1 MGTLGGA
8 LSKALA
14 SKPAFGRPVGVR
26 VGTLDLVADHVIALD
41 DEPVDDLAR
50 VRDLSAWLVALDA
63 EHAHPTGARG
73 DRHSAAPP
81 PRAPEA
87 LHTRTP
93 RIHASATS
101 TLHRDRLRTL
111 DLGVTVVLSP
121 NRLRATLPSLP
132 QREARSAAVA
142 FVAAGLRTAGEVRA
156 AAAAATGEGEAEG
169 GGAGCCEPPLPPQ
182 AAVLAVRL
190 LAKENEEEG
199 CAE

>member
-1 MGTLGGA
+1 M
-8 LSKALA
+8 
-14 SKPAFGRPVGVR
+14 
-26 VGTLDLVADHVIALD
+26 
-41 DEPVDDLAR
+41 
-50 VRDLSAWLVALDA
+50 
-63 EHAHPTGARG
+63 
-73 DRHSAAPP
+73 
-81 PRAPEA
+81 
-87 LHTRTP
+87 
-93 RIHASATS
+93 
-101 TLHRDRLRTL
+101 
-111 DLGVTVVLSP
+111 VLSP

-142 FVAAGLRTAGEVRA
+142 FVAAGLRTAGEVR

>member
-1 MGTLGGA
+1 M
-8 LSKALA
+8 
-14 SKPAFGRPVGVR
+14 
-26 VGTLDLVADHVIALD
+26 
-41 DEPVDDLAR
+41 
-50 VRDLSAWLVALDA
+50 
-63 EHAHPTGARG
+63 
-73 DRHSAAPP
+73 
-81 PRAPEA
+81 
-87 LHTRTP
+87 
-93 RIHASATS
+93 
-101 TLHRDRLRTL
+101 
-111 DLGVTVVLSP
+111 TVVLSP
-121 NRLRATLPSLP
+121 NRLRATLPSLA

>member
-1 MGTLGGA
+1 MHH
-8 LSKALA
+8 
-14 SKPAFGRPVGVR
+14 
-26 VGTLDLVADHVIALD
+26 LDAEHSPTSPHIS
-41 DEPVDDLAR
+41 PH
-50 VRDLSAWLVALDA
+50 LVALDA

-93 RIHASATS
+93 RIHASAPS

-156 AAAAATGEGEAEG
+156 AAAATGEGEAEG

-182 AAVLAVRL
+182 AAMLAVRL